1 MNITPINKNYT
12 APKNVQTLNFGSR
25 VGVKKDEAKNIFCSE
40 KIVKSTLK
48 EFSNSRG
55 QYLADID
62 LSDIY
67 IPNSPR
73 KANNNQNNF
82 SCQKMIV
89 PSTPIVFGSAVKYL
103 ADQPLA
109 DTFELQSKK
118 KDKNLHLPFEGAY
131 PQYLIDQDGVV
142 EDYECTTNGIQDI
155 ANSAYCKSTHFSFK
169 GKEENILQRICK
181 TLKEY
186 LPL

>member
-1 MNITPINKNYT
+1 MNITPINKIYT
-12 APKNVQTLNFGSR
+12 ASKSMHTLNFGSK
-25 VGVKKDEAKNIFCSE
+25 VGVQNGEASKNFCS
-40 KIVKSTLK
+40 KTIVKNTLK

-67 IPNSPR
+67 IPNTP
-73 KANNNQNNF
+73 KTKTVLQT
-82 SCQKMIV
+82 
-89 PSTPIVFGSAVKYL
+89 PPIVFGSAVKCL

-109 DTFELQSKK
+109 DTFELQVKNKK
-118 KDKNLHLPFEGAY
+118 QDKILQIPFNGAY

-142 EDYECTTNGIQDI
+142 EDYECTSSGIQDI
-155 ANSAYCKSTHFSFK
+155 AYSSYCSPSSYSFK
-169 GKEENILQRICK
+169 GKEENVLQKICK

>member
-1 MNITPINKNYT
+1 MNITPINKIYT
-12 APKNVQTLNFGSR
+12 APKDMRALNFGSKA
-25 VGVKKDEAKNIFCSE
+25 GTLNSETKNSFCS
-40 KIVKSTLK
+40 KTIVKDTLK

-67 IPNSPR
+67 IPNT
-73 KANNNQNNF
+73 
-82 SCQKMIV
+82 QKENKKDSFLKVTIV
-89 PSTPIVFGSAVKYL
+89 QSTPIVFGSAVKCL

-118 KDKNLHLPFEGAY
+118 QDKNLQVPFGGAY

-155 ANSAYCKSTHFSFK
+155 ANSSYCKPSYYSFK
-169 GKEENILQRICK
+169 GKEENVLQKICK

>member
-12 APKNVQTLNFGSR
+12 APKSMRTLNFGSKVSAQ
-25 VGVKKDEAKNIFCSE
+25 VGEANKNFCS
-40 KIVKSTLK
+40 KTIVKNTLK

-67 IPNSPR
+67 IPNTP
-73 KANNNQNNF
+73 KAKTVVQT
-82 SCQKMIV
+82 
-89 PSTPIVFGSAVKYL
+89 PSIVFGSAVKCL

-109 DTFELQSKK
+109 DTFDLSTKK
-118 KDKNLHLPFEGAY
+118 QDKNLQIPFKGAY

-142 EDYECTTNGIQDI
+142 EDYECTSNGIQDI
-155 ANSAYCKSTHFSFK
+155 AYSSYCKPASYSFK
-169 GKEENILQRICK
+169 GKEENILQKICK

>member
-1 MNITPINKNYT
+1 MNITPINRIYT
-12 APKNVQTLNFGSR
+12 APQNVRTLNFGSKA
-25 VGVKKDEAKNIFCSE
+25 GVQRDEAKNNFCS
-40 KIVKSTLK
+40 KTIVQNTLK

-67 IPNSPR
+67 IPNIPR
-73 KANNNQNNF
+73 KADKNQNSF
-82 SCQKMIV
+82 SCAKTIV
-89 PSTPIVFGSAVKYL
+89 QSTPIVFGSAVKYL

-109 DTFELQSKK
+109 DTFELQN
-118 KDKNLHLPFEGAY
+118 KNLQLPFQGAY

-155 ANSAYCKSTHFSFK
+155 ANSSYCKSSHYSFK
-169 GKEENILQRICK
+169 GKEENILQKICK
-181 TLKEY
+181 TLKQY

>member
-1 MNITPINKNYT
+1 MNITPINKIYT
-12 APKNVQTLNFGSR
+12 APKNMRTLNFGSK
-25 VGVKKDEAKNIFCSE
+25 VGAQNDEAKNNFCS
-40 KIVKSTLK
+40 KTIVKNTLK

-67 IPNSPR
+67 IPNSQGKNKNLP
-73 KANNNQNNF
+73 
-82 SCQKMIV
+82 SVSVTIV
-89 PSTPIVFGSAVKYL
+89 QPTPIVFGSAVKCL

-118 KDKNLHLPFEGAY
+118 QDKNLQIPFGGAY

-155 ANSAYCKSTHFSFK
+155 ANSSYCRPASYSFK
-169 GKEENILQRICK
+169 GKEENILQKICK

>member
-1 MNITPINKNYT
+1 MNITPINKIYT
-12 APKNVQTLNFGSR
+12 APKNMHALNFGSKAGAN
-25 VGVKKDEAKNIFCSE
+25 VGQAENNFCQ
-40 KIVKSTLK
+40 KTIVKNTLK

-67 IPNSPR
+67 IPNSS
-73 KANNNQNNF
+73 KKNEKVF
-82 SCQKMIV
+82 SDNKTIV
-89 PSTPIVFGSAVKYL
+89 QSTPIVFGRAVKCL

-109 DTFELQSKK
+109 DTFELQQPKK
-118 KDKNLHLPFEGAY
+118 KQDKNLQIPFGGAY

-142 EDYECTTNGIQDI
+142 EDYECTSNGIQDI
-155 ANSAYCKSTHFSFK
+155 AYSSYCKPASYSFK
-169 GKEENILQRICK
+169 GKEKNILQKICK